1 MMTESITMT
10 ERISLSRKIGQA
22 VTDMSG
28 NTRIKKIIIAISGLI
43 LIAVVAVF
51 MWFRG
56 AFLPRWITWKNK
68 ETVYSDKAEIL
79 LKRKHLSVNL
89 KGGGDSGT
97 VWESEDEWL
106 VSDCLVGDIDHDD
119 EDEIILLVW
128 KRGSYGRFKPI
139 WVEEDDKS
147 WSQHIFIY
155 DFIDE
160 RDDRLKPIWM
170 SSEMGIEAS
179 DIKLDEEEA
188 LHIIT
193 PEGKDTVWYWQSWG
207 LMLVDG

>member
-1 MMTESITMT
+1 
-10 ERISLSRKIGQA
+10 
-22 VTDMSG
+22 MSG

-193 PEGKDTVWYWQSWG
+193 PEGKDTVWYWQNWG